1 MAKKNKSGSVSF
13 INTKGSTK
21 IEKND
26 VFSAEEVIAQNVESE
41 SKPYF
46 DPNTGVYYASEA
58 DFLKKNKLKLAIC
71 GGCVVVVSENDTLPT
86 YNPPDGKVSFDKFL
100 KEGPVPT
107 PPLSLT
113 SDVEFDDP
121 FGRQID
127 EDFGGLARMEPPL
140 DDEGD
145 EENIEASFQPALED
159 TFYTTNQTLGE
170 ILPCGPIK
178 TLNSKEKKFLQ
189 KTLSSA
195 FNVPK
200 KCITLSGADI
210 KNNYVRLN
218 VSKKKSVYEAIAL
231 YGLDDQS
238 WCHVDYQSANA
249 IVIDMNFH
257 AMLEWLKFNLELAIS

>member
-1 MAKKNKSGSVSF
+1 
-13 INTKGSTK
+13 
-21 IEKND
+21 
-26 VFSAEEVIAQNVESE
+26 
-41 SKPYF
+41 
-46 DPNTGVYYASEA
+46 
-58 DFLKKNKLKLAIC
+58 
-71 GGCVVVVSENDTLPT
+71 
-86 YNPPDGKVSFDKFL
+86 
-100 KEGPVPT
+100 
-107 PPLSLT
+107 
-113 SDVEFDDP
+113 
-121 FGRQID
+121 
-127 EDFGGLARMEPPL
+127 MEPPL